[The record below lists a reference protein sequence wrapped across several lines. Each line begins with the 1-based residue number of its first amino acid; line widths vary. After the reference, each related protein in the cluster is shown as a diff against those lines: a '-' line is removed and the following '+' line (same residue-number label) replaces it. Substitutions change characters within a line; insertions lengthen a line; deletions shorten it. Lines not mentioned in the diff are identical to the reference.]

1 MRISKATLLL
11 SLVLLMSLTCQPV
24 LADQTDD
31 ARMVAIGI
39 LKKFETKN
47 NSDVWESHVSDWFK
61 KKITRDA
68 FLANMTITQS
78 QLGGIG
84 SGRTLIQQNTADGDP
99 QTGYT
104 GKVYSFLFATT
115 YPLAKVYE
123 MIVLIRES
131 TNYRLSGIYYTPNP
145 N

>member
-1 MRISKATLLL
+1 MWKSTSTFLISLA
-11 SLVLLMSLTCQPV
+11 LLMSLVYQPV
-24 LADQTDD
+24 LADQTDE
-31 ARMVAIGI
+31 ARAVAIDI
-39 LKKFETKN
+39 LKKIETKN
-47 NSDVWESHVSDWFK
+47 NSELWQNHVSDWFK

-84 SGRTLIQQNTADGDP
+84 AGRTLIQQNTADGDS

-104 GKVYSFLFATT
+104 GKVYTFLFATT

-123 MIVLIRES
+123 MIVLIREN
-131 TNYRLSGIYYTPNP
+131 TDYRMSGIYYTPNP